1 MDALKKVFSI
11 LSFSEKLSFITIFI
25 FILIVSILETFSVA
39 LVLPAIKFLI
49 SDNFVNEVI
58 IFFKN
63 YFSLDV
69 DKASIIVFG
78 LLFIL
83 FFFIFKFFFVAITH
97 YLQLKYLLG
106 LLVTKCNF
114 LYQGYLS
121 MGYEEYTKTQ
131 SPILIRNVSILVDK
145 FNSTI
150 QNCFTI
156 FTDFFLFIGVVGLLV
171 YYDSKSTFFIFVIF
185 LFLSLAYYFGT
196 RTKFYSWGDKAT
208 KIESKKLKFLYE
220 GIFSIKEIKLSN
232 SINYFVKEYSNSV
245 FIHGRLSLLR
255 NFIKSLPKM
264 SYELLAVIS
273 LVVIGLTF
281 ISEKKS
287 LDEFIPISGVF
298 AVAAFKILPAGNR
311 ILLAFQNLL
320 FDLAS
325 LNILNTEISKIKK
338 DKLILSYNENIPK
351 FSFNSEIKI
360 SNVDFAYESSGRK
373 ILSNINLIIK
383 KNSTIGII
391 GESGAGKSTLMDIMI
406 GLLKP
411 TSGFVTC
418 DGIDINTNISSWHKT
433 LGYVPQN
440 INLLDDTIAS
450 NVAFGIDKNQID
462 TDRVFECISLSRLE
476 TFVKNSDYGIM
487 TNVGERGIKLSG
499 GQIQRIGVARSLY
512 KKPDILFFDESTS
525 SLDVKTEE
533 DMMKSVNELLKNIT
547 KIIISHRIVTL
558 KNCDVIYYLKN
569 GTIYDFGDYQKMSK
583 IKYD

>member
-1 MDALKKVFSI
+1 M
-11 LSFSEKLSFITIFI
+11 
-25 FILIVSILETFSVA
+25 
-39 LVLPAIKFLI
+39 
-49 SDNFVNEVI
+49 
-58 IFFKN
+58 
-63 YFSLDV
+63 
-69 DKASIIVFG
+69 
-78 LLFIL
+78 
-83 FFFIFKFFFVAITH
+83 
-97 YLQLKYLLG
+97 
-106 LLVTKCNF
+106 
-114 LYQGYLS
+114 
-121 MGYEEYTKTQ
+121 
-131 SPILIRNVSILVDK
+131 
-145 FNSTI
+145 
-150 QNCFTI
+150 
-156 FTDFFLFIGVVGLLV
+156 
-171 YYDSKSTFFIFVIF
+171 
-185 LFLSLAYYFGT
+185 
-196 RTKFYSWGDKAT
+196 
-208 KIESKKLKFLYE
+208 
-220 GIFSIKEIKLSN
+220 
-232 SINYFVKEYSNSV
+232 
-245 FIHGRLSLLR
+245 
-255 NFIKSLPKM
+255 
-264 SYELLAVIS
+264 
-273 LVVIGLTF
+273 
-281 ISEKKS
+281 
-287 LDEFIPISGVF
+287 
-298 AVAAFKILPAGNR
+298 
-311 ILLAFQNLL
+311 LAFQNLL

-325 LNILNTEISKIKK
+325 LSILNNEISKIKK

-351 FSFNSEIKI
+351 FSFNREIKI
-360 SNVDFAYESSGRK
+360 SNVDFAYESSGKK

-450 NVAFGIDKNQID
+450 NIAFGIDKNQID

-476 TFVKNSDYGIM
+476 TFVKNSDDGIM

-512 KKPDILFFDESTS
+512 KKPEILFFDESTS

-569 GTIYDFGDYQKMSK
+569 GTIYDFGDYLKMSK